1 MNEEKL
7 KIKVGLSGT
16 YWGDKTPEY
25 AILFDGVTLVT
36 ANITGASGEIVT
48 VELDVEASE
57 GAHTI
62 AVQLLNKDPST
73 DVVKNSDDSVA
84 KDMLLNIESI
94 EIDDIDLGHL
104 RYTMSKYQLDKKQLY
119 NNQITDQ
126 IDNCV
131 NLGFNG
137 RYILEFSSPFYI
149 WLLENM

>member
-1 MNEEKL
+1 MNKEKL

-16 YWGDKTPEY
+16 YWGDNTPEY
-25 AILFDGVTLVT
+25 AVLFDGVTLVT
-36 ANITGASGEIVT
+36 ASIAGASGEIVT

-57 GAHTI
+57 GVHSI
-62 AVQLLNKDPST
+62 AVQLLNKDPVT
-73 DVVKNSDDSVA
+73 DVVKNPDDSIA

-126 IDNCV
+126 IDNCI